1 MLSKVVQEAKVGVL
15 GRRRHARFP
24 FQSDVEL
31 VLVPSGQWFTG
42 NVNNISL
49 GGCYIKTVAPAPI
62 DSELRLRFPV
72 ADGVFET
79 PAIVRSRVEGE
90 GMGVEFTS
98 TSSNEQI
105 KLERLLAHL
114 ASHGPDYGRSQPA
127 EEDARSL
134 ALALD
139 AVLELLHEKG
149 VITSEELSDKLQALQ
164 RNRGAETL
172 LKTEQASKRNRY
184 RYLEN
189 HQVSIRY
196 RVGDS
201 VSELLGKV
209 IDDTGVSL
217 VVEEIFPVD
226 PAPVI
231 RQIIPYDQILEV
243 AEVPRQ

>member
-1 MLSKVVQEAKVGVL
+1 MLSKIVQDANAGVL

-24 FQSDVEL
+24 FQSDVEI

-42 NVNNISL
+42 IVSNISL
-49 GGCYIKTVAPAPI
+49 GGCYIRTSAPAPI
-62 DSELRLRFPV
+62 VSELRLRFPV

-79 PAIVRSRVEGE
+79 PAVVRSRIEGE

-98 TSSNEQI
+98 TSSSEQI

-114 ASHGPDYGRSQPA
+114 ASHGPDYGRSQPG
-127 EEDARSL
+127 EGETRSL

-139 AVLELLHEKG
+139 AVMELLHEKG
-149 VITSEELSDKLQALQ
+149 VITSAELSAKMQSLQ
-164 RNRGAETL
+164 RSRAQQTL
-172 LKTEQASKRNRY
+172 AHTEAASKRNRY
-184 RYLEN
+184 RQYEN
-189 HQVSIRY
+189 HQVSVRY

-201 VSELLGKV
+201 ISELFGKV

-243 AEVPRQ
+243 AEAPHQ

>member
-1 MLSKVVQEAKVGVL
+1 MLSKIVQDAKAGVL

-42 NVNNISL
+42 IVNNISL
-49 GGCYIKTVAPAPI
+49 GGCYIKTSAPAPI
-62 DSELRLRFPV
+62 DNELRLRFPV

-79 PAIVRSRVEGE
+79 PAVVRSRVEGD

-98 TSSNEQI
+98 TSSSEQI

-139 AVLELLHEKG
+139 AVMELLHEKG
-149 VITSEELSDKLQALQ
+149 VITSLELSAKLQTLQ
-164 RNRGAETL
+164 RSRTQETL
-172 LKTEQASKRNRY
+172 THTDAASKHNRF
-184 RYLEN
+184 RHFEN
-189 HQVSIRY
+189 HQVAIRY

-201 VSELLGKV
+201 ISELFGKV

-231 RQIIPYDQILEV
+231 RQIIPYEQILEV
-243 AEVPRQ
+243 AEVPHQ